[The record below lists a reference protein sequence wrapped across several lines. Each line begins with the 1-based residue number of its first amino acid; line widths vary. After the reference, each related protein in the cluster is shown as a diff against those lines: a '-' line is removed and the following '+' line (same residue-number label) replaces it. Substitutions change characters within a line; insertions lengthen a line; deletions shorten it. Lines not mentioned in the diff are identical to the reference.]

1 MIAKKE
7 NTSISKHTQHHTLVH
22 IHLQVSVTA
31 RYTSIYLFGKLIF
44 T

>member
-7 NTSISKHTQHHTLVH
+7 NTSISKHHTLVH
-22 IHLQVSVTA
+22 IHLQVSVTG